1 MIYELCGSVKLFES
15 ANEKEILLI
24 AIVGMNRLPAEQLV
38 DVPLSWLANKSYSIC
53 VELVKGDN
61 KDKTS
66 VKKNKLGVE
75 IDEQRARKTRRR
87 TTPGLKT
94 TTWRRRAWSTRI
106 RSRKSTT
113 CSSSRVFGK

>member
-1 MIYELCGSVKLFES
+1 
-15 ANEKEILLI
+15 
-24 AIVGMNRLPAEQLV
+24 MNRLPAEQLA

-53 VELVKGDN
+53 AELVKGDN

-75 IDEQRARKTRRR
+75 VDEQRARKTRRT

-94 TTWRRRAWSTRI
+94 ITWRRRAWSTRI
-106 RSRKSTT
+106 CSRKSTA
-113 CSSSRVFGK
+113 CSSSRVLG